1 MALFQR
7 RFSMS
12 TRLKRPSFW
21 RQLLFAGALLALQ
34 GYLGYSV
41 VSGQFGIE
49 SQEQLHVEISELK
62 AKSFALQAQIDSM
75 RHRTSLFTPQTLDP
89 DIVSERA
96 RALLSVSQAD
106 DRIIMV
112 DVSTGKPIYSSF
124 DESAASQL
132 TGEIPA
138 DVDR

>member
-1 MALFQR
+1 
-7 RFSMS
+7 MS

-21 RQLLFAGALLALQ
+21 RHLFVAAALIAFQ

-49 SQEQLHVEISELK
+49 SQEQLRVEIGELK
-62 AKSFALQAQIDSM
+62 ARSFALQAEIDSV
-75 RHRTSLFTPQTLDP
+75 RHRTSLFTPQRLDP

-112 DVSTGKPIYSSF
+112 DVASGKPVYSSF
-124 DESAASQL
+124 NESAASQL
-132 TGEIPA
+132 TDKIEEGI
-138 DVDR
+138 DR